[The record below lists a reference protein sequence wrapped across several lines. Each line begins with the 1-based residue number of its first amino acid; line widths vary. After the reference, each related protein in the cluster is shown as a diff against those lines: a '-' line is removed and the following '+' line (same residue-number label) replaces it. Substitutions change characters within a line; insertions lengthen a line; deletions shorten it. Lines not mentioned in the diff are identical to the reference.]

1 VRYLTIVLAVLL
13 ISCSG
18 DFALNTEYES
28 LQGDKFRPVETF
40 QENEIN
46 VLLFLSPECPLCQN
60 YAPTIQEIQRSFSD
74 RSVSF
79 YGIVSGEF
87 YSRKDILKYKLKYDL
102 NFPILLDPEIKLA
115 EELGASITPEA
126 VVITA
131 NNKVIYTGAIDNWA
145 ISLGQKRIQA
155 SAHYLSDAI
164 GNHLDGK
171 KINPKKTE
179 AVGCFI
185 E

>member
-1 VRYLTIVLAVLL
+1 LAVFL

-18 DFALNTEYES
+18 EFALNTEYES
-28 LQGDKFRPVETF
+28 LQEDKLKPIEIFK
-40 QENEIN
+40 ENEIN

-60 YAPTIQEIQRSFSD
+60 YAPTIQEIQKSYSD
-74 RSVSF
+74 KSVSF
-79 YGIVSGEF
+79 FGVVSGDF
-87 YSRKDILKYKLKYDL
+87 FSREDILKYKLKYGL
-102 NFPILLDPEIKLA
+102 NFPILLDPEINLA

-126 VVITA
+126 IVFA
-131 NNKVIYTGAIDNWA
+131 GDNKIIYQGAIDNWA